1 MPELACL
8 MLTSF
13 SDDGA
18 LSHAITAGAAGYV
31 PRRTGDR
38 TWSEP
43 SGLSLAGL
51 LVGSVSI
58 PGLLRVRSASDLQ
71 SLNGLRA
78 RRSSLGW

>member
-43 SGLSLAGL
+43 SGLSL
-51 LVGSVSI
+51 VGSVSI